1 MAKSESRYIQFYTPG
16 SVACKVELRQEQEW
30 APLPQPKTVKRKII
44 AVDPVAVLGCVMAV
58 CMLILMA
65 VGIQH
70 LNEAR
75 REVTV
80 LEGYVA
86 GLTAE
91 NQRLKQEYTEGYD
104 LEVVRQKALDMGM
117 IPVEDVPVTQ
127 IQIKTPQKNVTQAGA
142 LAKRW
147 NAFTSTL
154 GE

>member
-1 MAKSESRYIQFYTPG
+1 MA
-16 SVACKVELRQEQEW
+16 LRQEQEW

-117 IPVEDVPVTQ
+117 IPMEDVPVTQ
-127 IQIKTPQKNVTQAGA
+127 IQIKTPQKSVTQAGA

-147 NAFTSTL
+147 NAFTSML